1 MRISVNRIVSFF
13 LSLFFFATSVCAQP
27 LFQEGPSKDTSKLPK
42 SPTDFSQ
49 LASHVAHA
57 VVNISSEG
65 GGDEDEEDSSGG
77 GHPLLPEKLLP
88 QRSLGSGF
96 IIHPDGYIVTN
107 NHVIAHSGKVIVRIP
122 DDKTEYEAKV
132 LGRDAK
138 TDLALIKIESK
149 SPLDILH
156 LGDSDSLNIG
166 EWVLAV
172 GNQFQLGQTFTAG
185 IVSAKA
191 RRVPTRS
198 SGPYDQFIQTDA
210 SINPGSSGGPLI
222 STRGEVVGINTAIF
236 SPGRQQFG
244 GGSGFN
250 IGIGF
255 AIPINMAKDII
266 IQLRKTGKVTRGLLG
281 VIIQSVT
288 GDIRDAMDL
297 PEAKGALVADVLEN
311 TPAERAGFRRED
323 VIVRFRGSEIEDHD
337 DLPLM
342 VAKTPVGTVADVI
355 VLRGG
360 KFVTLQPKIGTLP
373 EKIVP
378 KKNEKPQPDKVGL
391 IVEESTARIAKVLGQ
406 PKPFGVI
413 VESVEPGSAAEKA
426 GVSRGDVI
434 EEIDRKPVSDFA
446 AYTELVSSLKE
457 GKAVLVLIRRKE
469 GTRFLTLKL
478 Q

>member
-1 MRISVNRIVSFF
+1 MNRLFSLVFFVLSFASI
-13 LSLFFFATSVCAQP
+13 LQAQP
-27 LFQEGPSKDTSKLPK
+27 LFQEGASTKSSKLPQ
-42 SPTDFSQ
+42 SPADFSE
-49 LASHVAHA
+49 LADHVAHA
-57 VVNISSEG
+57 VVNISFEG
-65 GGDEDEEDSSGG
+65 GVDDEPEEGEEGG
-77 GHPLLPEKLLP
+77 GHPLIPDKLFP

-107 NHVIAHSGKVIVRIP
+107 NHVIAASGKVSVRIP

-132 LGRDAK
+132 IGTDAK
-138 TDLALIKIESK
+138 TDLALIRIEASR
-149 SPLDILH
+149 PLDVLP
-156 LGDSDSLNIG
+156 LGDSDDLRIG

-222 STRGEVVGINTAIF
+222 NTQGEVVGINTAIF

-255 AIPINMAKDII
+255 AIPINMAKDILV
-266 IQLRKTGKVTRGLLG
+266 QLRKTGKVTRGLLG
-281 VIIQSVT
+281 VIIQGVT
-288 GDIRDAMDL
+288 PDIREAMDL

-323 VIVRFRGSEIEDHD
+323 VIVRFRGVEIEDHD

-373 EKIVP
+373 EKIQP
-378 KKNEKPQPDKVGL
+378 KKNEKPEPDKVGL
-391 IVEESTARIAKVLGQ
+391 IVEESTTRIAKVLGQ
-406 PKPFGVI
+406 SKPFGVI
-413 VESVEPGSAAEKA
+413 IESVEPGSAAEKA
-426 GVSRGDVI
+426 GLSRGDVI

-446 AYTELVSSLKE
+446 AYRELIDSLK
-457 GKAVLVLIRRKE
+457 KNRPVMVLVRRKE